1 MTSAS
6 SSAKPPETPPS
17 GPTSTAPAANGAPA
31 GRPDNGHREAI
42 SGLPSRPLPAP
53 AAEWLRHGETPA
65 EGQPVVLLHQTA
77 LLQIHAHSRSRLDAE
92 LGGALLGHAYRYKG
106 SVVVEVKAALPA
118 VSSDHGPVHFTFSA
132 DSWSRLHRDRTAHYA
147 QLDIVGWFHTH
158 PDLGVFYSS
167 DDVVVHS
174 AAFTLPWHVGLVVD
188 PVRDEAAFFGWV
200 DGALTTLNG
209 FYELRDRQ
217 PETVVPWR
225 AVRTA
230 VYDRPYEPEPAP
242 ESADDTPSRVVL
254 SRSARPRFS
263 ARELG
268 LAASAGALLLSFFL
282 IVAGVQL
289 TRRVDLLETTV
300 LNLAQSSPT
309 QSNALACPDPRLR
322 ILAPLTGTSFTA
334 GARIPLVGTA
344 DYPGARRYQ
353 IDVRPAGTETWTL
366 LDRHRGNTTLGQLA
380 LWDTTE
386 LPAGQYELRLAPV
399 DLNNIRLTDSSPC
412 AITLGL
418 MNEN

>member
-6 SSAKPPETPPS
+6 SSANPAPGGPP
-17 GPTSTAPAANGAPA
+17 PANDAAEIAAPA
-31 GRPDNGHREAI
+31 GNGHREAI
-42 SGLPSRPLPAP
+42 SALPNRELPRPP
-53 AAEWLRHGETPA
+53 AEWLRHGDTP
-65 EGQPVVLLHQTA
+65 GDSQPVVLLHQTA
-77 LLQIHAHSRSRLDAE
+77 LLQILAHSRSRLDAE
-92 LGGALLGHAYRYKG
+92 LGGALLGQVYRYKG

-118 VSSDHGPVHFTFSA
+118 VSTDHGPVHFTFSA
-132 DSWSRLHRDRTAHYA
+132 DSWARLHRDRAAHYA

-188 PVRDEAAFFGWV
+188 PVRDEAAFFGWA
-200 DGALTTLNG
+200 DGALQPLNG

-217 PETVVPWR
+217 PASVVPWR
-225 AVRTA
+225 ATRTA
-230 VYDRPYEPEPAP
+230 VYSSSYEPEPAA
-242 ESADDTPSRVVL
+242 EEASRVVL
-254 SRSARPRFS
+254 SHSARPRFS

-282 IVAGVQL
+282 IVVGAQL
-289 TRRVDLLETTV
+289 LRRVDLLETTV

-322 ILAPLTGTSFTA
+322 LLAPLTGTSFPVGT
-334 GARIPLVGTA
+334 RVSLVGTA
-344 DYPGARRYQ
+344 EYPDARRYQ

-366 LDRHRGNTTLGQLA
+366 VERRRGDTRLGQLA
-380 LWDTTE
+380 RWDTAE
-386 LPAGQYELRLAPV
+386 LPAGLYELRLVPV
-399 DLNNIRLTDSSPC
+399 DSNNIRLTNSSTC
-412 AITLGL
+412 SLSLGL
-418 MNEN
+418 TNDN